1 MGSKQRKKRQK
12 KTNFKVIK
20 QGKEFGF
27 VSGLIRV

>member
-12 KTNFKVIK
+12 KTNLKVIK